1 METSIK
7 KLPNS
12 RVEIFFKIPKE
23 EFEKF
28 REKSILK
35 FGQELKT
42 EGFRPGKAPKEVI
55 EKEIGEARILE
66 EAVRVILEGNYP
78 KVVLENK
85 IEPITQPEVEVLP
98 PTFSK
103 SGGLTLKA
111 SLTVFPEIKLP
122 DYKKIASQIKRN
134 KVLVEEAEIEDALC
148 WLQKSRA
155 KFTLKNKPAEKG
167 DFLEIDFSSPQ
178 IEAGLKRKDGFI
190 LGEGQFIPGFEE
202 NLIGMTN
209 GEAKDFS
216 LKFPK
221 NHFKKDMAGKNFDF
235 KVRVRSVQTMELPEV
250 SDEWA
255 KSLGNFNDLV
265 ALKNNLKEGI
275 NIEKEMAENQRVR
288 QEILEK
294 LGNNSKIEIPEILI
308 EREKNIILD
317 ELKEKIAGVLKMPF
331 EEYLTKIKKTE
342 KEVKDSFLE
351 EAQKRAKYNLILREI
366 SILEEI
372 GVSEEEIKD
381 EMNKLLKSYSIE
393 KIKELDLEK
402 LKLYIESE
410 IKKEK
415 TLAKLESF
423 TNKTANSEQ

>member
-1 METSIK
+1 MEISVK

-12 RVEIFFKIPKE
+12 RVEIFFKVPRE

-55 EKEIGEARILE
+55 EKEVGEARILE
-66 EAVRVILEGNYP
+66 EAVKEVIEENYP

-98 PTFSK
+98 PTNLET
-103 SGGLTLKA
+103 GRGLTLRA
-111 SLTVFPEIKLP
+111 SLFVFPEIKLP

-134 KVLVEEAEIEDALC
+134 KVLVEETKVEDALR
-148 WLQKSRA
+148 WIQKSRA
-155 KFTLKNKPAEKG
+155 KFTLKNQPAEKG
-167 DFLEIDFSSPQ
+167 DFVEIDFSSPQ

-190 LGEGQFIPGFEE
+190 LGEGQFVPGFEE
-202 NLIGMTN
+202 NLIGMTD
-209 GEAKDFS
+209 GQEKDFS
-216 LKFPK
+216 LKFPE
-221 NHFKKDMAGKNFDF
+221 NHFRKDLVGRSFDF
-235 KVRVRSVQTMELPEV
+235 KVKVNSVQKMELPEI
-250 SDEWA
+250 SDIWA
-255 KSLGNFNDLV
+255 QSLGNFNDLDSF
-265 ALKNNLKEGI
+265 KKSLKEGI
-275 NIEKEMAENQRVR
+275 NIEKEIAESQRVR

-294 LGNNSKIEIPEILI
+294 LSDNSKVEIPEILI
-308 EREKNIILD
+308 EREKNVILD
-317 ELKEKIAGVLKMPF
+317 ELKEKIAGVLKMSF

-342 KEVKDSFLE
+342 KELRDSFLE
-351 EAQKRAKYNLILREI
+351 EAQKRAKCDLILREI
-366 SILEEI
+366 SIREKIE
-372 GVSEEEIKD
+372 VSEEDLKEEI
-381 EMNKLLKSYSIE
+381 NKIIKNYSLK
-393 KIKELDLEK
+393 KTKELDLEK

-423 TNKTANSEQ
+423 AN